1 MILKTWVMA
10 FRPKTLTAAVVPVF
24 VATALLLPSDFPIR
38 WWITL
43 AALASALFIQIGT
56 NLINDGID
64 FKKGADDENRLGP
77 KRATQSGLLKYKTV
91 MAMGFVS
98 FLIAIVCGIPLVM
111 QGGWVIAG
119 IGVVSLIC
127 GYAYTGGPYPLAYRG
142 LGDLFVI
149 IFFGIVAVGGVY
161 YLHTEGFHLDALVAG
176 LQVGLLCTVLI
187 AINNLRDIV
196 GDAKVQKRTMAVRFG
211 KNFARLEILILI
223 FVPFLMNLY
232 WAGRGYLWA
241 SALPCLLLPF
251 AIMLFRKV
259 NSTEPSEVY
268 NKFLAQAAGLHVGF
282 GILFSLGMYLG

>member
-187 AINNLRDIV
+187 AINKFN
-196 GDAKVQKRTMAVRFG
+196 GAV
-211 KNFARLEILILI
+211 
-223 FVPFLMNLY
+223 
-232 WAGRGYLWA
+232 
-241 SALPCLLLPF
+241 SD
-251 AIMLFRKV
+251 
-259 NSTEPSEVY
+259 
-268 NKFLAQAAGLHVGF
+268 KF
-282 GILFSLGMYLG
+282 I